1 MLRGW
6 APALAVV
13 VIAGSGEGDAAAR
26 KPAEPRVAVGAVKG
40 IITEPRVS
48 LKRWPHGLA
57 PIDVRNRNTGARAKI
72 RLYEDDGG
80 LSAEALR
87 RFMRV
92 AATDAAIDGDEPLE
106 PRVIMLAIRASYHF
120 GGAPIVIVSATRK
133 GSSGYHGTGD
143 ALDFQLEK
151 VDARKLAAYLFGT
164 PRAGVGLY
172 THPKTQYA
180 HLDARARSYHW
191 LDASPPGVTW
201 RESLLRDPK
210 QAQRDAG
217 YVPAS
222 DLPEAALE

>member
-13 VIAGSGEGDAAAR
+13 VVAGSGDASARKLPEPRAAAVTAAKAR
-26 KPAEPRVAVGAVKG
+26 LDMPLVNVK
-40 IITEPRVS
+40 S
-48 LKRWPHGLA
+48 WPQKLG
-57 PIDVRNRNTGARAKI
+57 PIDVRNRNTGARARV

-87 RFMRV
+87 TFMHV
-92 AATDAAIDGDEPLE
+92 AASDPSADEPLE
-106 PRVIMLAIRASYHF
+106 PRVIMLAFRAAYHF

-133 GSSGYHGTGD
+133 GATGYHGTGD

-151 VDARKLAAYLFGT
+151 VDARKLASFLFGT

-172 THPKTQYA
+172 THPKTQYV

-191 LDASPPGVTW
+191 LDGSPPGVTW

-210 QAQRDAG
+210 QAQRDAQ
-217 YVPAS
+217 YVPVS
-222 DLPEAALE
+222 DLPEGALQ